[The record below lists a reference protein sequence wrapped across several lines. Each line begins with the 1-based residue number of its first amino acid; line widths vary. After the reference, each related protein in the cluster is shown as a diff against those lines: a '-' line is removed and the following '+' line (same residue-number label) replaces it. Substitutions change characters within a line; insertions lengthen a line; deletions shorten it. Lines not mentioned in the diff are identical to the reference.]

1 MSEDEIMVVVAFL
14 AFAVLVVAWIF
25 APSAKVPSAKP

>member
-1 MSEDEIMVVVAFL
+1 MVVIAFF

-25 APSAKVPSAKP
+25 APSTKMPNAKS